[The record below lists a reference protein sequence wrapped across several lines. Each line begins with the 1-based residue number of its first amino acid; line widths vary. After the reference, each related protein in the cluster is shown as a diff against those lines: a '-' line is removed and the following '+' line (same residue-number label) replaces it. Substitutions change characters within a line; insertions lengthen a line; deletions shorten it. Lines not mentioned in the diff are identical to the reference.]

1 MGAII
6 LMNCSNAS
14 VPLPIIL
21 DKEVREKI
29 ATQLLSIRLKVQ
41 LLKQEAQEAVNL
53 AKAEIEKILLG
64 GSL

>member
-1 MGAII
+1 
-6 LMNCSNAS
+6 
-14 VPLPIIL
+14 LPIIL